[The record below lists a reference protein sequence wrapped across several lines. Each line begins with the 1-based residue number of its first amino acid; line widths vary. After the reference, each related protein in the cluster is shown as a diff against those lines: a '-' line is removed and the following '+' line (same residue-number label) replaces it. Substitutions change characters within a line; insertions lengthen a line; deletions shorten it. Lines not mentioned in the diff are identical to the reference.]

1 MDEENSWTTD
11 HAVLF
16 AFFLSRQWLCIRN
29 GYAHNRDSHRKT
41 ARSQRSSTTRAL
53 TYSLGLHRHRQ
64 TLTIDLANGVE
75 YQGDIGDASKF
86 EEVLA
91 LRPRQTGLG
100 PVRGVGADVDCRT
113 LLQQSIRPSR

>member
-1 MDEENSWTTD
+1 MRRIHELQTN
-11 HAVLF
+11 AVLF
-16 AFFLSRQWLCIRN
+16 SFLSRQWFSYSN
-29 GYAHNRDSHRKT
+29 GYAQNRDSDRKT

-64 TLTIDLANGVE
+64 ILTIDLAHGVE

-86 EEVLA
+86 EGVLA

-100 PVRGVGADVDCRT
+100 PLRGVGADVDSRT
-113 LLQQSIRPSR
+113 LLRQSIRPSR